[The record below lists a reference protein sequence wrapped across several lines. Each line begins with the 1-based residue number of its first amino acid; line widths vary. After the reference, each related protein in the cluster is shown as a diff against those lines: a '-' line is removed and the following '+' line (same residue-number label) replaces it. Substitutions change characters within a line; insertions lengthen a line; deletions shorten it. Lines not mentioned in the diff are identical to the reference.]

1 MALTDPYKVLGIPHS
16 ASDGE
21 IRAAYRRQVQL
32 HHPDHNAGSAESAR
46 RFEEV
51 QQAYAL
57 IRKLDRDGG
66 RSARPAGSPS
76 QAPPPDPG
84 LEQRLAEMERD
95 LAAQRAAKAEA
106 ARRAEQIRSD
116 ALRQARE
123 AARADADRP
132 ADEDLGYVTT
142 DDSFS
147 AIFDDTIDAW
157 SKRFAESGPSE
168 RPGRDATP
176 ESDPEP
182 AGERRHEPVNERLAD
197 LFDDL
202 GSRLRGDKRRR
213 DES

>member
-16 ASDGE
+16 ASDAE

-32 HHPDHNAGSAESAR
+32 HHPDHNNGSAESAR

-57 IRKLDRDGG
+57 IRRLDRSPNGG
-66 RSARPAGSPS
+66 ARRT
-76 QAPPPDPG
+76 PPPPPPPRRESSDPG
-84 LEQRLAEMERD
+84 LDARLAEMERE
-95 LAAQRAAKAEA
+95 LAAQRAAKEEA

-123 AARADADRP
+123 ATRADADRS
-132 ADEDLGYVTT
+132 ADEDLGYVST

-147 AIFDDTIDAW
+147 AIFDDAVDAW
-157 SKRFAESGPSE
+157 TKRHARSPGDAPRDGESAAD
-168 RPGRDATP
+168 RP
-176 ESDPEP
+176 
-182 AGERRHEPVNERLAD
+182 HEAVNERLAD

-202 GSRLRGDKRRR
+202 GSRLRGDKRR
-213 DES
+213 DSD